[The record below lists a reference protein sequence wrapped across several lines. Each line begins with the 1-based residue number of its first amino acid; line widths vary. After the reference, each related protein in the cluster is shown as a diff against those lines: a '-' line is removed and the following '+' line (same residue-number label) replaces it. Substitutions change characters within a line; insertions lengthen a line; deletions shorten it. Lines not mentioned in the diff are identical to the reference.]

1 MSTRSYI
8 DYARS
13 RCLCDVGMPGYVAV
27 TAVDTDGGTDLVLV
41 DESALG
47 CEGHNAYDPTC
58 AAAPHERL
66 GPLPLGWRA
75 RLQLAPLRCG
85 RPTQLGRPCRAI
97 VTQSGQPCARHRTA
111 ERTMP

>member
-1 MSTRSYI
+1 VSTRSYI

-27 TAVDTDGGTDLVLV
+27 TAVDTDGDTDLVLV

-58 AAAPHERL
+58 AAAPHEQS
-66 GPLPLGWRA
+66 GPLPQRFRS
-75 RLQLAPLRCG
+75 RLLATPLRCG
-85 RPTQLGRPCRAI
+85 RRTKGGAPCRTPVAEP
-97 VTQSGQPCARHRTA
+97 GRACAWHRTA